1 MNKKINY
8 LENRKESYKTSS
20 NVFISF
26 KYAFSG
32 ISYVLK
38 TSRNF
43 KIQLIFAVTSLIIGF
58 LLKIS
63 LSNYVILIATIM
75 SVLILEILNTSIES
89 IVDLIVKKEFSF
101 LAKISKDTSAGA
113 VLLASINSVIIAVY
127 IFVPKIKLLFE
138 SIFWEKVFLSWI
150 NTILKKEDYELPNYI
165 FEKKSF
171 SLGLQIISNKE
182 IASLNKKWMQ

>member
-1 MNKKINY
+1 MDKKINS
-8 LENRKESYKTSS
+8 LKNRIESYKTSS
-20 NVFISF
+20 TVLKSF

-58 LLKIS
+58 LLQIS
-63 LSNYVILIATIM
+63 QSNYLILIPTIM

-89 IVDLIVKKEFSF
+89 IVDLVVKKEFSS

-138 SIFWEKVFLSWI
+138 SI
-150 NTILKKEDYELPNYI
+150 
-165 FEKKSF
+165 
-171 SLGLQIISNKE
+171 
-182 IASLNKKWMQ
+182 

>member
-1 MNKKINY
+1 MDKNINS
-8 LENRKESYKTSS
+8 LKNRIESYKISR
-20 NVFISF
+20 NVLKSF

-43 KIQLIFAVTSLIIGF
+43 RIQLIFAVISLMIGF
-58 LLKIS
+58 LMQIS
-63 LSNYVILIATIM
+63 QSNYVILIATIM

-89 IVDLIVKKEFSF
+89 IVDLVVKKEFSS

-138 SIFWEKVFLSWI
+138 SI
-150 NTILKKEDYELPNYI
+150 
-165 FEKKSF
+165 
-171 SLGLQIISNKE
+171 
-182 IASLNKKWMQ
+182 

>member
-1 MNKKINY
+1 MDKKINS
-8 LENRKESYKTSS
+8 LKNRIESYKTAS
-20 NVFISF
+20 NLLKSF

-43 KIQLIFAVTSLIIGF
+43 KIQLIFAVTSLMIGF
-58 LLKIS
+58 LLQIS
-63 LSNYVILIATIM
+63 QSNYVILIATIM

-89 IVDLIVKKEFSF
+89 IVDLVVKKEFSS

-127 IFVPKIKLLFE
+127 IFVPKIKFLFE
-138 SIFWEKVFLSWI
+138 SI
-150 NTILKKEDYELPNYI
+150 
-165 FEKKSF
+165 
-171 SLGLQIISNKE
+171 
-182 IASLNKKWMQ
+182 

>member
-1 MNKKINY
+1 MDKKINS
-8 LENRKESYKTSS
+8 LKNRIESYKTSS
-20 NVFISF
+20 NVLKSF

-43 KIQLIFAVTSLIIGF
+43 KIQLIFAIISLMIGF
-58 LLKIS
+58 LLQIS
-63 LSNYVILIATIM
+63 QSNYVILIATIM

-89 IVDLIVKKEFSF
+89 LVDLVVKKEFSS

-127 IFVPKIKLLFE
+127 IFVPKIKFLFE
-138 SIFWEKVFLSWI
+138 SI
-150 NTILKKEDYELPNYI
+150 
-165 FEKKSF
+165 
-171 SLGLQIISNKE
+171 
-182 IASLNKKWMQ
+182 

>member
-1 MNKKINY
+1 MDKKINS
-8 LENRKESYKTSS
+8 LKNRIESYKTSS
-20 NVFISF
+20 NVLKSF

-43 KIQLIFAVTSLIIGF
+43 KIQLTFAVTSLMIGF
-58 LLKIS
+58 LLQIS
-63 LSNYVILIATIM
+63 KSNYLILIATIM

-89 IVDLIVKKEFSF
+89 IVDLVVKKEFSS

-138 SIFWEKVFLSWI
+138 FI
-150 NTILKKEDYELPNYI
+150 
-165 FEKKSF
+165 
-171 SLGLQIISNKE
+171 
-182 IASLNKKWMQ
+182 

>member
-1 MNKKINY
+1 MKKKINY
-8 LENRKESYKTSS
+8 LENRKESYKTSR

-26 KYAFSG
+26 KYAISG

-43 KIQLIFAVTSLIIGF
+43 KIQLLFAVTSLIIGF

-63 LSNYVILIATIM
+63 LSNYLILIATIM

-89 IVDLIVKKEFSF
+89 IVDLVVKKEFSKF
-101 LAKISKDTSAGA
+101 AKISKDTSAGA

-127 IFVPKIKLLFE
+127 VFVPKIKLLF
-138 SIFWEKVFLSWI
+138 
-150 NTILKKEDYELPNYI
+150 
-165 FEKKSF
+165 
-171 SLGLQIISNKE
+171 
-182 IASLNKKWMQ
+182 

>member
-1 MNKKINY
+1 MQKRISS
-8 LENRKESYKTSS
+8 LENRKESYRTSN
-20 NVFISF
+20 NVLISF

-32 ISYVLK
+32 ISYVFK

-43 KIQLIFAVTSLIIGF
+43 KIQLIFALTSLMIGF
-58 LLKIS
+58 LLQIS

-75 SVLILEILNTSIES
+75 SVLILEILNTSVES
-89 IVDLIVKKEFSF
+89 IVDLVVKKEFNS

-138 SIFWEKVFLSWI
+138 SI
-150 NTILKKEDYELPNYI
+150 
-165 FEKKSF
+165 
-171 SLGLQIISNKE
+171 
-182 IASLNKKWMQ
+182 

>member
-1 MNKKINY
+1 MDKKINF
-8 LENRKESYKTSS
+8 LKNRKESYKTSS
-20 NVFISF
+20 NVLKSF

-43 KIQLIFAVTSLIIGF
+43 KIQLIFGVTSIMIGF
-58 LLKIS
+58 LLQIS
-63 LSNYVILIATIM
+63 QSNYVILIATIM

-89 IVDLIVKKEFSF
+89 IVDLVVKKEFSG

-138 SIFWEKVFLSWI
+138 SI
-150 NTILKKEDYELPNYI
+150 
-165 FEKKSF
+165 
-171 SLGLQIISNKE
+171 
-182 IASLNKKWMQ
+182 

>member
-1 MNKKINY
+1 MNKKINS
-8 LENRKESYKTSS
+8 LKNRIGSYKTSS
-20 NVFISF
+20 NVLKSF

-43 KIQLIFAVTSLIIGF
+43 KIQLIFAVTSLMIGF
-58 LLKIS
+58 LLQIS
-63 LSNYVILIATIM
+63 QSNYVILITTIM

-89 IVDLIVKKEFSF
+89 IVDLVVKKEFSS

-127 IFVPKIKLLFE
+127 IFVPKIKFLFE
-138 SIFWEKVFLSWI
+138 SI
-150 NTILKKEDYELPNYI
+150 
-165 FEKKSF
+165 
-171 SLGLQIISNKE
+171 
-182 IASLNKKWMQ
+182 

>member
-1 MNKKINY
+1 MGKKIKS
-8 LENRKESYKTSS
+8 LKNRIESYKTSS
-20 NVFISF
+20 NVLKSF

-43 KIQLIFAVTSLIIGF
+43 KIQLIFAFTSLMIGF

-63 LSNYVILIATIM
+63 QSDYVILIATIM

-89 IVDLIVKKEFSF
+89 IVDLVVKKEFSS

-113 VLLASINSVIIAVY
+113 VLLAC
-127 IFVPKIKLLFE
+127 LLYT
-138 SIFWEKVFLSWI
+138 SPSPR
-150 NTILKKEDYELPNYI
+150 D
-165 FEKKSF
+165 SC
-171 SLGLQIISNKE
+171 
-182 IASLNKKWMQ
+182 ASRMPSSA

>member
-1 MNKKINY
+1 MEKKINSQK
-8 LENRKESYKTSS
+8 NRIDSYKTSS
-20 NVFISF
+20 NVLKSF

-43 KIQLIFAVTSLIIGF
+43 KIQLIFALTSLIIGF
-58 LLKIS
+58 LLQIS
-63 LSNYVILIATIM
+63 QSNYVILIATIM

-89 IVDLIVKKEFSF
+89 VVDLVVKKEFSS

-138 SIFWEKVFLSWI
+138 SI
-150 NTILKKEDYELPNYI
+150 
-165 FEKKSF
+165 
-171 SLGLQIISNKE
+171 
-182 IASLNKKWMQ
+182 

>member
-1 MNKKINY
+1 MEKKINS
-8 LENRKESYKTSS
+8 LKNRIESYKTSS
-20 NVFISF
+20 NLLKSF
-26 KYAFSG
+26 RYAFSG

-43 KIQLIFAVTSLIIGF
+43 KIQLIFAVISLMIGF
-58 LLKIS
+58 LLQIS
-63 LSNYVILIATIM
+63 QSNYVILIATIM

-89 IVDLIVKKEFSF
+89 IVDLVVHKEFSS

-138 SIFWEKVFLSWI
+138 SI
-150 NTILKKEDYELPNYI
+150 
-165 FEKKSF
+165 
-171 SLGLQIISNKE
+171 
-182 IASLNKKWMQ
+182 

>member
-1 MNKKINY
+1 MDKKINS
-8 LENRKESYKTSS
+8 LKNRIESYKTSS
-20 NVFISF
+20 NLLESF

-43 KIQLIFAVTSLIIGF
+43 KIQLIFAVISLMIGF
-58 LLKIS
+58 LLQIS
-63 LSNYVILIATIM
+63 QSNYVILIATIM

-89 IVDLIVKKEFSF
+89 IVDLVVKKEFSS

-113 VLLASINSVIIAVY
+113 VLLASIHSVIIAVY

-138 SIFWEKVFLSWI
+138 SI
-150 NTILKKEDYELPNYI
+150 
-165 FEKKSF
+165 
-171 SLGLQIISNKE
+171 
-182 IASLNKKWMQ
+182 

>member
-1 MNKKINY
+1 MDKKINSKK
-8 LENRKESYKTSS
+8 NRIESYKTSS
-20 NVFISF
+20 NVLKSF

-43 KIQLIFAVTSLIIGF
+43 KIQLIFAVTSIMIGF
-58 LLKIS
+58 LLQIS
-63 LSNYVILIATIM
+63 QSNYVILIATIM

-89 IVDLIVKKEFSF
+89 IVDLVVKKEFSS
-101 LAKISKDTSAGA
+101 LARISKDTSAGA

-138 SIFWEKVFLSWI
+138 
-150 NTILKKEDYELPNYI
+150 YI
-165 FEKKSF
+165 
-171 SLGLQIISNKE
+171 
-182 IASLNKKWMQ
+182 